1 MYFSRCARRREA
13 RRAEASSS
21 AKGEP
26 ERVEDDDA
34 RAAEAPPLEKRWFS
48 FSFSFSFSFAFAP
61 KRAYASLAR
70 SGSSLPGP
78 FGNPPPSEELASSL
92 DPRRAS
98 RRSASARLERALRGA
113 ESSSSPQP
121 DRA

>member
-26 ERVEDDDA
+26 ERGDLDDDA
-34 RAAEAPPLEKRWFS
+34 RAAEAPPLTKRWFS
-48 FSFSFSFSFAFAP
+48 FSFSFSFSFAP
-61 KRAYASLAR
+61 KRLYASLAFR
-70 SGSSLPGP
+70 GSSVPGP

-121 DRA
+121 ERA